1 MIRQGSGRVNLLTKS
16 RRRFVNADTIPP
28 VEPVQ
33 YKTYELTDGV
43 AYGPVQ
49 SRRLGASLGV
59 NILPFGVKVC
69 SFNCNYCQCGWT
81 TDLVD
86 DATLAKYRWP
96 EAEEVAEGLR
106 GKLLELKGKG
116 QKLDCLTLAGNGE
129 PTLHPRFLEVVKA
142 ILSVRDEVMPGVR
155 VDILSNAAHLD
166 RPRVVEGLN
175 LLDARYMKLDAGTD
189 EQFLNMNSPVTDVG
203 IWDIMRN
210 LPNLKD
216 FVVQAMF
223 THGRRD
229 NTDEKSVVDWIQ
241 AIKRVKPLSVQIYSV
256 DRFPADKKITK
267 VDRRL
272 LEEIGQA
279 LTAQTGIPA
288 EVF

>member
-1 MIRQGSGRVNLLTKS
+1 MRTV
-16 RRRFVNADTIPP
+16 
-28 VEPVQ
+28 VEAA
-33 YKTYELTDGV
+33 YRTYALADGV
-43 AYGPVQ
+43 VYGPVR

-81 TDLVD
+81 TDLVED
-86 DATLAKYRWP
+86 TALAKYSFP
-96 EAEEVAEGLR
+96 TAEQVGEELR
-106 GKLLELKGKG
+106 RNLLELKNKG
-116 QKLDCLTLAGNGE
+116 VKLDCLTLAGNGE
-129 PTLHPRFLEVVKA
+129 PTLHPEFLDVVRA
-142 ILSVRDEVMPGVR
+142 ILAVRDEVWPGLR

-166 RPRVVEGLN
+166 RPGVVEGLN
-175 LLDARYMKLDAGTD
+175 LLDERYMKLDAGS
-189 EQFLNMNSPVTDVG
+189 EAQFLNMNSPVTDVG
-203 IWDIMRN
+203 IWDIMKN
-210 LPNLKD
+210 LAKLKD

-241 AIKRVKPLSVQIYSV
+241 AVKRVKPKAVQIYSV
-256 DRFPADKKITK
+256 DRYPADSKIHK
-267 VDRRL
+267 VERDL
-272 LEEIGQA
+272 LEEISRA

>member
-1 MIRQGSGRVNLLTKS
+1 M
-16 RRRFVNADTIPP
+16 ADAP
-28 VEPVQ
+28 
-33 YKTYELTDGV
+33 YKTYNLTDGV
-43 AYGPVQ
+43 VYGPVK

-59 NILPFGVKVC
+59 NVLPFNVKVC

-81 TDLVD
+81 YDTVD
-86 DATLAKYRWP
+86 DAALGKYEWP
-96 EAEEVAEGLR
+96 TARQVADGLR
-106 GKLLELKGKG
+106 ARLHELKAAGEH
-116 QKLDCLTLAGNGE
+116 LDSITFAGNGE
-129 PTLHPRFLEVVKA
+129 PTLHPDFLETVRQV
-142 ILSVRDEVMPGVR
+142 LSVRDEEMPGTK

-175 LLDARYMKLDAGTD
+175 LLDERYMKLDAGN
-189 EQFLNMNSPVTDVG
+189 EGQFLNMNSPVSEVG
-203 IWDIMRN
+203 LWDIVKN
-210 LPNLKD
+210 LAKLKD

-229 NTDEKSVVDWIQ
+229 NTDEKSVVDWINLV
-241 AIKRVKPLSVQIYSV
+241 KRVKPKSVQIYSV
-256 DRFPADKKITK
+256 DRFPADKKITR
-267 VDRRL
+267 VERAL

>member
-1 MIRQGSGRVNLLTKS
+1 
-16 RRRFVNADTIPP
+16 
-28 VEPVQ
+28 VEKVQ
-33 YKTYELTDGV
+33 YKEYQLTDGV
-43 AYGPVQ
+43 TYGPVQ

-59 NILPFGVKVC
+59 NILPFNVKVC

-86 DATLAKYRWP
+86 DRTLAKYDWP
-96 EAEEVAEGLR
+96 SADQVAEGLR
-106 GKLLELKGKG
+106 KTLLDLKA
-116 QKLDCLTLAGNGE
+116 QDRTLDCLTLAGNGE
-129 PTLHPRFLEVVKA
+129 PTLHPDFRNVVKS

-166 RPRVVEGLN
+166 RPQVIEGLN
-175 LLDARYMKLDAGTD
+175 LLDERYMKLDAGSE

-203 IWDIMRN
+203 IWDVVKN
-210 LPNLKD
+210 LPKLKD
-216 FVVQAMF
+216 FIIQAMF

-229 NTDEKSVVDWIQ
+229 NTDEESVVAWIQ
-241 AIKRVKPLSVQIYSV
+241 AIKRLKPKSVQIYSV
-256 DRFPADKKITK
+256 DRFPADAKITK
-267 VDRRL
+267 VERSL